1 MKKRPIS
8 FSIIFALLFLPIV
21 LVSQSQEIDVLYL
34 KNGKTISGKI
44 VERIPDKTIVI
55 ETKDGI
61 EFVDY
66 VDIKRIQKEFIPK
79 ISTLSSTSIEPG
91 AILSIN
97 GSFPSAQPANAVV
110 LIGEQTAE
118 IVQWR
123 KEKIDVRVPVI
134 EPKEYPI
141 TVQIGNQSDVARI
154 AITISGRRFEQI
166 RQQQKSAPP
175 VVEDAGYDPG
185 GMWVVFGYAMPTK
198 EYGMTEHFNSTS
210 SYAKAGFSV
219 GFEGRVPLSENL
231 YMPINFQVANLGYK
245 IDELQNQASVP
256 VSSTNKINGLIWL
269 SGGLGVAVHL
279 SSESFLFASGDYGIT
294 MVHRPD
300 TKFGTSNTVEFKS
313 ANTFTGGYGFSAGI
327 TFAGSFTIG
336 YRIFSAKPTHKVE
349 VLITGISETRQ
360 IEVEQPAS
368 IGMIYLSF

>member
-1 MKKRPIS
+1 MNIRPIS
-8 FSIIFALLFLPIV
+8 FSIIFALLFLS
-21 LVSQSQEIDVLYL
+21 LELLAQSQEIDVVYL
-34 KNGKTISGKI
+34 KNGKTITGKI
-44 VERIPDKTIVI
+44 IERIPDKTIVI

-79 ISTLSSTSIEPG
+79 ITSLSSTNAEVG
-91 AILSIN
+91 TILSIN
-97 GSFPSAQPANAVV
+97 GSFPASQPQNASV
-110 LIGEQTAE
+110 LIGEMTAE

-123 KEKIDVRVPVI
+123 KEKIDVRVPLI

-141 TVQIGNQSDVARI
+141 TVHIGNQSDVARI
-154 AITISGRRFEQI
+154 AITISGRRELI
-166 RQQQKSAPP
+166 RQQQKSTPP

-185 GMWVVFGYAMPTK
+185 GMWVMFGYAMPTK
-198 EYGMTEHFNSTS
+198 EYGMTEGFNSTS

-231 YMPINFQVANLGYK
+231 YMPINFQVANLGYN
-245 IDELQNQASVP
+245 IDELKNQTSVP
-256 VSSTNKINGLIWL
+256 VSSTNKVNGLIWL
-269 SGGLGVAVHL
+269 TGGLGFAVYL
-279 SSESFLFASGDYGIT
+279 SPESFLFASGDYGLA

-300 TKFGTSNTVEFKS
+300 TKFGTTNSVEFTS
-313 ANTFTGGYGFSAGI
+313 TNTFTGGYGFSAGI

-336 YRIFSAKPTHKVE
+336 YRIFSAKPKHKIE
-349 VLITGISETRQ
+349 VLITGDSEPRQ

>member
-1 MKKRPIS
+1 MKMQPGS
-8 FSIIFALLFLPIV
+8 FTIIFALLFLP
-21 LVSQSQEIDVLYL
+21 LALLSQSQEIDVVYL

-79 ISTLSSTSIEPG
+79 ITSLSPATVELG

-97 GSFPSAQPANAVV
+97 GSFPAAQPPNAVV

-123 KEKIDVRVPVI
+123 KEKIDVRVPLI

-154 AITISGRRFEQI
+154 ALTISGRRFEQI
-166 RQQQKSAPP
+166 RQQQKSPPP
-175 VVEDAGYDPG
+175 VVEEAGYDPG
-185 GMWVVFGYAMPTK
+185 GMWVNFGYAMPTK
-198 EYGMTEHFNSTS
+198 EYGKTDGFNTTS
-210 SYAKAGFSV
+210 GYAKAGFSV
-219 GFEGRVPLSENL
+219 GFEGRVPFSENL
-231 YMPINFQVANLGYK
+231 YMPISFQVANLGYN
-245 IDELQNQASVP
+245 IDELQNQTSVP

-269 SGGLGVAVHL
+269 TGGLGFAVHL
-279 SSESFLFASGDYGIT
+279 SSTSFLFASADYGLT

-300 TKFGTSNTVEFKS
+300 TKFGTSGSVEFKS
-313 ANTFTGGYGFSAGI
+313 VNTFTGGYGFSAGI
-327 TFAGSFTIG
+327 TFGGDFTIG
-336 YRIFSAKPTHKVE
+336 YRIFSAKPKHTVE
-349 VLITGISETRQ
+349 VVITGDSNTRE

>member
-1 MKKRPIS
+1 VFLS
-8 FSIIFALLFLPIV
+8 LELLA
-21 LVSQSQEIDVLYL
+21 QSQEIDVVYL

-79 ISTLSSTSIEPG
+79 ISGLSSTSIEPG
-91 AILSIN
+91 TILSIN
-97 GSFPSAQPANAVV
+97 GSFPPAQPPNAVV

-123 KEKIDVRVPVI
+123 KEKIDVRVPLI

-166 RQQQKSAPP
+166 RQQQQKSTPP
-175 VVEDAGYDPG
+175 VIEDAGYDPG
-185 GMWVVFGYAMPTK
+185 GMWAIFGYAMPTK
-198 EYGMTEHFNSTS
+198 DYGKTEGFNTNS
-210 SYAKAGFSV
+210 SYAKSGISF

-231 YMPINFQVANLGYK
+231 YMPINFQVAKLGYN
-245 IDELQNQASVP
+245 IDELKNQTSVP
-256 VSSTNKINGLIWL
+256 VSSSNMVNLLMWL
-269 SGGLGVAVHL
+269 SGGLGIAVYL
-279 SSESFLFASGDYGIT
+279 SPESFLFASGDYGLAL
-294 MVHRPD
+294 VHRPD
-300 TKFGTSNTVEFKS
+300 TKFGTTNSVEFTS
-313 ANTFTGGYGFSAGI
+313 TNTFTGGYGFSAGI

-336 YRIFSAKPTHKVE
+336 YRMFSAKPKHKIE
-349 VLITGISETRQ
+349 VLITGDSEPRQ

>member
-1 MKKRPIS
+1 MNIRPIS
-8 FSIIFALLFLPIV
+8 FSIIFALVFLS
-21 LVSQSQEIDVLYL
+21 LELLAQSQEIDVVYL
-34 KNGKTISGKI
+34 KNGKTITGKI
-44 VERIPDKTIVI
+44 IERIPDKTIVI

-79 ISTLSSTSIEPG
+79 ITSLSSTNAEVG
-91 AILSIN
+91 TILSIN
-97 GSFPSAQPANAVV
+97 GSFPASQPQNASV
-110 LIGEQTAE
+110 LIGEMTAE

-123 KEKIDVRVPVI
+123 KEKIDVRVPLI

-141 TVQIGNQSDVARI
+141 TVHIGNQSDVARI
-154 AITISGRRFEQI
+154 AITISGRRELI
-166 RQQQKSAPP
+166 RQQQKSTPP

-185 GMWVVFGYAMPTK
+185 GMWVMFGYAMPTK
-198 EYGMTEHFNSTS
+198 EYGMTEGFNSTS

-231 YMPINFQVANLGYK
+231 YMPINFQVANLGYN
-245 IDELQNQASVP
+245 IDELKNQTSVP
-256 VSSTNKINGLIWL
+256 VSSTNKVNGLIWL
-269 SGGLGVAVHL
+269 TGGLGFAVYL
-279 SSESFLFASGDYGIT
+279 SPESFLFASGDYGLA

-300 TKFGTSNTVEFKS
+300 TKFGTTNSVEFTS
-313 ANTFTGGYGFSAGI
+313 TNTFTGGYGFSAGI

-336 YRIFSAKPTHKVE
+336 YRIFSAKPKHKIE
-349 VLITGISETRQ
+349 VLITGDSEPRQ

>member
-1 MKKRPIS
+1 MNIRPIS
-8 FSIIFALLFLPIV
+8 FSMIFALLFLSFE
-21 LVSQSQEIDVLYL
+21 LLAQSQEIDVVYL
-34 KNGKTISGKI
+34 KNGKTITGKI
-44 VERIPDKTIVI
+44 IERIPDKTIVI

-79 ISTLSSTSIEPG
+79 ITSLSSTNAEVG
-91 AILSIN
+91 TILSIN
-97 GSFPSAQPANAVV
+97 GSFPASQPQNASV
-110 LIGEQTAE
+110 LIGEMTAE

-123 KEKIDVRVPVI
+123 KEKIDVRVPLI

-141 TVQIGNQSDVARI
+141 TVHIGNQSDVARI
-154 AITISGRRFEQI
+154 AITISGRRELI
-166 RQQQKSAPP
+166 RQQQKSTPP

-185 GMWVVFGYAMPTK
+185 GMWVMFGYAMPTK
-198 EYGMTEHFNSTS
+198 EYGMTEGFNSTS

-231 YMPINFQVANLGYK
+231 YMPINFQVANLGYN
-245 IDELQNQASVP
+245 IDELKNQTSVP
-256 VSSTNKINGLIWL
+256 VSSTNKVNGLIWL
-269 SGGLGVAVHL
+269 TGGLGFAVYL
-279 SSESFLFASGDYGIT
+279 SPESFLFASGDYGLA

-300 TKFGTSNTVEFKS
+300 TKFGTTNSVEFTS
-313 ANTFTGGYGFSAGI
+313 TNTFTGGYGFSAGI

-336 YRIFSAKPTHKVE
+336 YRIFSAKPKHKIE
-349 VLITGISETRQ
+349 VLISGDSEPRQ

>member
-1 MKKRPIS
+1 MNIRPIP
-8 FSIIFALLFLPIV
+8 FSIIFALLFLPVV
-21 LVSQSQEIDVLYL
+21 LLSQSQEIDVVYL

-44 VERIPDKTIVI
+44 IERIPDKTIVI

-79 ISTLSSTSIEPG
+79 ITALSSTTIEPG
-91 AILSIN
+91 TILSIN
-97 GSFPSAQPANAVV
+97 GSFPSSQPPNAVV

-118 IVQWR
+118 IVQW
-123 KEKIDVRVPVI
+123 KKDKIDVRVPVI

-154 AITISGRRFEQI
+154 AVTVSGRRIEQI

-185 GMWVVFGYAMPTK
+185 GMWIIFGYAMPTK
-198 EYGMTEHFNSTS
+198 EYGMTDGFNSTS
-210 SYAKAGFSV
+210 SYAKAGFSI

-231 YMPINFQVANLGYK
+231 YMPINFQVANLGYNV
-245 IDELQNQASVP
+245 DELQNQMSVP
-256 VSSTNKINGLIWL
+256 VSSTNKVNGLIWL
-269 SGGLGVAVHL
+269 TGGLGLAVHL
-279 SSESFLFASGDYGIT
+279 SSESFLFVSGDYGVA

-300 TKFGTSNTVEFKS
+300 TKFGTSGSVEFKS
-313 ANTFTGGYGFSAGI
+313 VNTFTGGYGFSAGI

-336 YRIFSAKPTHKVE
+336 YRLFSAKPTHKVE
-349 VLITGISETRQ
+349 VLISGDSEPRQ